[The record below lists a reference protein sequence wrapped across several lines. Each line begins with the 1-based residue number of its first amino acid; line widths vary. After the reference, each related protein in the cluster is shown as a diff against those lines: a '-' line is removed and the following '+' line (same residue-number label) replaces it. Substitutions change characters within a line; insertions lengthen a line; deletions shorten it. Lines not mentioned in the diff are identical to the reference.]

1 MENKLSCNIIQDLL
15 PMYVD
20 EISSEETNDYIKE
33 HLDRC
38 DACKKEYYKILK
50 GNNSN
55 EKNNDIEAFK
65 KFKSKIILIFIL
77 FMIISI
83 VAVSLAMICKNIQL
97 GLHRI
102 STLEVS
108 LFVLLNI
115 SIYFIPMMALLFC
128 WIWKKTSYGSS
139 SFNVANSFFIS
150 LVIIVIYLIGSLL
163 FRYMDLANLL

>member
-1 MENKLSCNIIQDLL
+1 MENKLSCNIIKDLL

-20 EISSEETNDYIKE
+20 EISSEETNDCIKD

-38 DACKKEYYKILK
+38 DTCKKEYYKIHK

-55 EKNNDIEAFK
+55 EKNNDIEVFK
-65 KFKSKIILIFIL
+65 KFKSKIILIFIS

-83 VAVSLAMICKNIQL
+83 AAVSLSMICENIKL

-102 STLEVS
+102 STLEII
-108 LFVLLNI
+108 LFVVLNI
-115 SIYFIPMMALLFC
+115 SIYFMPMMALLFC

-139 SFNVANSFFIS
+139 IYNVANSFFIS

-163 FRYMDLANLL
+163 YRYIDLVNLL